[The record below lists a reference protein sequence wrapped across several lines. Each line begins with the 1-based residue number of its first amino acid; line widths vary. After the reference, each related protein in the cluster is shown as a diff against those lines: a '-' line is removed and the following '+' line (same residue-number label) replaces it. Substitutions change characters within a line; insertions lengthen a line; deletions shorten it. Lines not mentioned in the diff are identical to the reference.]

1 MPMRLLIA
9 PATVL
14 SLLAGALQAGAE
26 TKTFIVE
33 NHRDGYGVDQCLA
46 TGANCGKPMASAYCR
61 SRQFGQAVSFRKVE
75 SEDLTGAIPGAEASC
90 QFGLC
95 TEFVAIECAR

>member
-1 MPMRLLIA
+1 MRFFLP

-14 SLLAGALQAGAE
+14 SLLAGLLQAAAE

-33 NHRDGYGVDQCLA
+33 NHRDAYGVDQCLA
-46 TGANCGKPMASAYCR
+46 TGANCGRPMASAYCQ
-61 SRQFGQAVSFRKVE
+61 SRQFGQALSFRKVGPD
-75 SEDLTGAIPGAEASC
+75 DLTGSAADAGASC

-95 TEFVAIECAR
+95 AEYVAIECAR